1 MDGDANTDSRRRKKV
16 ANFIK
21 KGLQQEGYAA
31 DIAQDGEEALESA
44 MAFDYDAMVLDIML
58 AQKIRASTSC
68 DPFGR
73 LSQSLPFLS

>member
-1 MDGDANTDSRRRKKV
+1 MRILIVEDEKKV

-44 MAFDYDAMVLDIML
+44 MKASMSALLSGLIGSLYPALRAA
-58 AQKIRASTSC
+58 AQ
-68 DPFGR
+68 DPVEACAYE
-73 LSQSLPFLS
+73 